1 MQVAPAMNQSVWK
14 QAFQNAVF
22 ESDSIR
28 IQPKLEAAQK
38 AIEDRLSELRAGVSD
53 HRELM
58 ELEYAKC
65 TISFPS
71 GGRTKN
77 LTT

>member
-1 MQVAPAMNQSVWK
+1 MQVSPAMNQSVWK

-22 ESDSIR
+22 ESDPIR

-65 TISFPS
+65 TISFLAEEEQK
-71 GGRTKN
+71 T
-77 LTT
+77 